1 MSKWSRLK
9 RASMRVDLPD
19 ISRVDIERMQVQ
31 FQCERAKAEARTF
44 RILIHDAEECGYSD
58 GHIAE
63 LRRRLAKVE
72 EDLRALRN
80 QAGHA

>member
-31 FQCERAKAEARTF
+31 LQCERAIKKRM
-44 RILIHDAEECGYSD
+44 GNV
-58 GHIAE
+58 
-63 LRRRLAKVE
+63 K
-72 EDLRALRN
+72 
-80 QAGHA
+80 